1 MKNSYIIYFFIFF
14 LSSCISTN
22 QVFFSDPNYLSSDDF
37 SSVER
42 INDAYPEED
51 INLVDTATNNEEWI
65 ICVSSRTSKI

>member
-1 MKNSYIIYFFIFF
+1 MKNSYTIYLFIFL

-42 INDAYPEED
+42 INDAYPED
-51 INLVDTATNNEEWI
+51 DMNSVDTATVSYTHLTLPTI
-65 ICVSSRTSKI
+65 SCV